1 MGSGGLRSYKGKIM
15 ETVLTEGQTV
25 TDEQYFR
32 QLISRMG
39 KTVSKV
45 RRIDVAEL
53 LEWAWVDGK
62 LEPFAARL
70 TRSCPDIADEIEL
83 ILADLR
89 TASHN

>member
-1 MGSGGLRSYKGKIM
+1 MYREGKAM
-15 ETVLTEGQTV
+15 ETTVTEGQIL

-32 QLISRMG
+32 HLISRMQ
-39 KTVSKV
+39 KTVTKV

-62 LEPFAARL
+62 LEPFASRL
-70 TRSCPDIADEIEL
+70 TRSRPDLADEIEV

-89 TASHN
+89 TAGHH